1 MLALFKAPK
10 AEADLIDIWLYVAE
24 DQPVNADR
32 LLDRL
37 NEAAMLIAETP
48 SMGVNRPSLSRNL
61 RSFPVGNYVLYYRVN
76 ADVLELVRVLSA
88 SRDIDNL
95 SWLLD

>member
-1 MLALFKAPK
+1 MLTLIKAPH

-37 NEAAMLIAETP
+37 NETALLIAETP
-48 SMGVNRPSLSRNL
+48 NMGVDRSRL
-61 RSFPVGNYVLYYRVN
+61 FKDLKCFPVGNYILYYRV
-76 ADVLELVRVLSA
+76 
-88 SRDIDNL
+88 
-95 SWLLD
+95 

>member
-1 MLALFKAPK
+1 MLTLIKAPK

-37 NEAAMLIAETP
+37 NEAALLIAETP
-48 SMGVNRPSLSRNL
+48 DMGVDRPRLCQNL
-61 RSFPVGNYVLYYRVN
+61 KSFSVGNYILYYRIK
-76 ADVLELVRVLSA
+76 ADALELIRVLSA
-88 SRDIDNL
+88 SRDIDNI
-95 SWLLD
+95 SW

>member
-1 MLALFKAPK
+1 MRTLIKAPK

-37 NEAAMLIAETP
+37 NDAALSLAETP
-48 SMGVNRPSLSRNL
+48 SMGMDRPSLSEGL
-61 RSFPVGNYVLYYRVN
+61 KSFPVGNYILYYSVSTSE
-76 ADVLELVRVLSA
+76 LELVRVLSA
-88 SRDIDNL
+88 SRDMINL
-95 SWLLD
+95 SW

>member
-1 MLALFKAPK
+1 MLALIKAPK

-37 NEAAMLIAETP
+37 NETVLLIAETP
-48 SMGVNRPSLSRNL
+48 NMGMDRPCLCQNL
-61 RSFPVGNYVLYYRVN
+61 KSFSVGNYILYYRVKVE
-76 ADVLELVRVLSA
+76 VLELVRVLSA
-88 SRDIDNL
+88 SRDIDNI
-95 SWLLD
+95 SW